1 MNEGTKHLYSR
12 VMLLALLLTASAS
25 LSLGDLLCLDPS
37 NMDTLRSDLI
47 LVSGVA
53 FG

>member
-1 MNEGTKHLYSR
+1 MNEWTRHLYSR
-12 VMLLALLLTASAS
+12 VMLLALLLTASAVS
-25 LSLGDLLCLDPS
+25 PLLWPDPS
-37 NMDTLRSDLI
+37 NMDTLSSELI